1 MSKNSR
7 ARAEDRAARAQAARE
22 AQKAAER
29 RRTVRSVTLVVVAM
43 ALIVGAAF
51 LFVRATDGS
60 ADVTATPAGSSEYG
74 VTMGDPDAPVD
85 VIVYEDFL
93 CPFCGDLE
101 SASREPFE
109 ELAADGEVLVEYR
122 PFNLLER
129 ISDYSPRAVN
139 AFAVVLTESGPEVAK
154 TFHDLLFENQPSES
168 GPFPDNQALLDL
180 AVEAGA
186 EESEVSEG
194 ILEETMRDWVD
205 AATQAAQEAGVQGTP
220 TVLVDGQVV
229 QGSPE
234 EIIQAV
240 RDAVA

>member
-1 MSKNSR
+1 MPLVASNRSLMVISR
-7 ARAEDRAARAQAARE
+7 AA
-22 AQKAAER
+22 
-29 RRTVRSVTLVVVAM
+29 
-43 ALIVGAAF
+43 
-51 LFVRATDGS
+51 
-60 ADVTATPAGSSEYG
+60 VTARIMRMLIRARSAGSVQTAESQHS
-74 VTMGDPDAPVD
+74 PV
-85 VIVYEDFL
+85 
-93 CPFCGDLE
+93 PPPAQRSG
-101 SASREPFE
+101 R
-109 ELAADGEVLVEYR
+109 
-122 PFNLLER
+122 
-129 ISDYSPRAVN
+129 RAG
-139 AFAVVLTESGPEVAK
+139 AHG
-154 TFHDLLFENQPSES
+154 QPSES

-234 EIIQAV
+234 EILQAV

>member
-1 MSKNSR
+1 
-7 ARAEDRAARAQAARE
+7 
-22 AQKAAER
+22 
-29 RRTVRSVTLVVVAM
+29 
-43 ALIVGAAF
+43 
-51 LFVRATDGS
+51 
-60 ADVTATPAGSSEYG
+60 
-74 VTMGDPDAPVD
+74 
-85 VIVYEDFL
+85 
-93 CPFCGDLE
+93 
-101 SASREPFE
+101 
-109 ELAADGEVLVEYR
+109 
-122 PFNLLER
+122 
-129 ISDYSPRAVN
+129 
-139 AFAVVLTESGPEVAK
+139 
-154 TFHDLLFENQPSES
+154 ENQPSES